1 MRKIDPQRLFN
12 GLITWINWMPKLILL
27 QFLWLVCS
35 LPFFTV
41 ATATRSMIAAIKQ
54 IKDTQE
60 RAEQE
65 KTTTIFFTKFSELW
79 QLNKKKD
86 IVFNFYSLFLL
97 IDHSILSRFPQPL
110 FQVMATMLIVI
121 FMICSLIFFYQTLLM
136 GEKKQQVSFFYAF
149 YQAGRSPK
157 RVLLHLFWTIT
168 LLLFFGFFGPAYLF
182 LVGMSGCC
190 LIQLIICPASITSIQ
205 ISH

>member
-1 MRKIDPQRLFN
+1 
-12 GLITWINWMPKLILL
+12 
-27 QFLWLVCS
+27 
-35 LPFFTV
+35 
-41 ATATRSMIAAIKQ
+41 
-54 IKDTQE
+54 
-60 RAEQE
+60 
-65 KTTTIFFTKFSELW
+65 
-79 QLNKKKD
+79 
-86 IVFNFYSLFLL
+86 
-97 IDHSILSRFPQPL
+97 
-110 FQVMATMLIVI
+110 MATMLIVI

-136 GEKKQQVSFFYAF
+136 GEKKQQVSFFYVF

>member
-1 MRKIDPQRLFN
+1 MRKFEPQRLFN

-35 LPFFTV
+35 LPLFTV

-54 IKDTQE
+54 IKDEAQ
-60 RAEQE
+60 AEQE
-65 KTTTIFFTKFSELW
+65 KTTRRFFANFSEFW
-79 QLNKKKD
+79 QLNKKKEV
-86 IVFNFYSLFLL
+86 VFSFYGLFLL
-97 IDHSILSRFPQPL
+97 IDSAIFSRLPQSFFQMLAIMLLLILG
-110 FQVMATMLIVI
+110 
-121 FMICSLIFFYQTLLM
+121 ICGLVFFYQTLLM

-157 RVLLHLFWTIT
+157 RVLLHLFWTVA

-182 LVGMSGCC
+182 LVGISGWC
-190 LIQLIICPASITSIQ
+190 LIQLLICPSSLTSLQ
-205 ISH
+205 LSH

>member
-1 MRKIDPQRLFN
+1 MRKFEPQRLFN

-27 QFLWLVCS
+27 QFLWLFCS
-35 LPFFTV
+35 LPLFTA

-60 RAEQE
+60 MAEHE
-65 KTTTIFFTKFSELW
+65 KTTTIFFAKFSELW

-86 IVFNFYSLFLL
+86 VVFSFYGLFLL
-97 IDHSILSRFPQPL
+97 IDHAILSRFPQPL
-110 FQVMATMLIVI
+110 FQVIAVMLI
-121 FMICSLIFFYQTLLM
+121 MILMVCSLIFFYQTLLM
-136 GEKKQQVSFFYAF
+136 NENKQQVSLFYAF

-157 RVLLHLFWTIT
+157 RVLLHLFWTVT
-168 LLLFFGFFGPAYLF
+168 LLVFFGFFGPAYLF

-190 LIQLIICPASITSIQ
+190 LVQLIICPASITSLQ
-205 ISH
+205 TSH